1 LKILAPSRFRNAVLS
16 LPAMF
21 LWPNLFGV
29 LISSLIFCCLQ
40 FGLPVLQ
47 NFESRS
53 RTDLSQ
59 EDVCQFIEIF
69 LLGTNAGLTKLEAL
83 QLVFDTATEPLQS
96 EIVSAIGRCNLGVGL
111 VPSLS
116 YTAEKYPEL
125 APAIKAI
132 SRSEITGAPISAAL
146 ELELM
151 LTRSQA
157 ANDVLQRVRSL
168 SVKCVLPL
176 GLCFLPA
183 FFLLAIV
190 PIIASLLPSIFSTL
204 K

>member
-1 LKILAPSRFRNAVLS
+1 MKYLAPSRSRNALLS
-16 LPAMF
+16 LPVIF
-21 LWPNLFGV
+21 LWPTLLGG
-29 LISSLIFCCLQ
+29 LISSLLFCCLQ

-53 RTDLSQ
+53 SNELSK

-69 LLGTNAGLTKLEAL
+69 SLGTNAGLTKLEAL
-83 QLVFDTATEPLQS
+83 QLVLETSSEPLQS
-96 EIVSAIGRCNLGVGL
+96 EISKAIGRCNLGVGL
-111 VPSLS
+111 VPSLA
-116 YTAEKYPEL
+116 YTAEKYPNL
-125 APAIKAI
+125 APAIKVI

-151 LTRSQA
+151 LTRAQA
-157 ANDVLQRVRSL
+157 ANEVLQLVRSL

-183 FFLLAIV
+183 FFLLTIV
-190 PIIASLLPSIFSTL
+190 PIVASLLPSIFSTL
-204 K
+204 N